1 MTTEHS
7 PARLVA
13 GGPDLADPE
22 QVGHKFARQA
32 LLSAAG
38 FPVPPLACVPAAVF
52 DAVVGPEVAA
62 VTAAAGV
69 RVAVGD
75 RGTRATA
82 GDASPAGARTVP
94 RLTGPQDAAG
104 VAAELRARIRGLAL
118 PAALEAALG
127 SAVDGLAGP
136 DGFVAVRA
144 CVVPR
149 PGDPSGGEDGDQD
162 PFAGLSDSYLYV
174 PREQVAARVAECWA
188 SAFNAEAVAY
198 RIRRNLDPLNA
209 RVAVGVQRM
218 AMGARSFVA
227 FTRDPRDGAAR
238 CVVAAAHGIGEGVVQ
253 EKADVD
259 HFFVDRASGRITS
272 DIVVKSRA
280 VGFDPDR
287 PADGPVALPVPE
299 DLAASPVLTDAEVK
313 EITDLALRVEE
324 HFGGPQDIEGTLTAD
339 GAVHLVQARPA
350 TAQTNPAQ
358 AEAAQAT
365 VGVTD
370 AAGSGRG
377 DEATE
382 AGGRPSARS
391 APGAHTTVWDNNNV
405 TESFPGVSSALT
417 FSVAHRLYAVGFG
430 DLYRRM
436 GVPAR
441 TLRRNRP
448 LLAEMIGH
456 LDGRVYYRLDSWYRL
471 HAQMRCFRPLWSTW
485 EQSLG
490 LAGRNR
496 DRERKQKDGLRPSDL
511 AHIAEIVGR
520 LAVHPL
526 RVRAFLRWW
535 DGYHEGLA
543 GAEQLAPD
551 EAVAAYRA
559 LWEEIGRRWGVTLVN
574 GVFLFTATLVTDR
587 LLKRWVPQA
596 DRGLLNG
603 MLVGGPDNRSAAA
616 LHSLIAAAEICA
628 ASPTLRAAVL
638 ADTPAESLCAELTAP
653 ELTAAEAP
661 SGEADT
667 VPTPAS
673 DDASARAAFATALR
687 EHVRRHGDRGLHD
700 LKLES
705 VTPRMQPWTVLP
717 DVRVHVRQGLTVAG
731 VREGARKV
739 RAQAQAQLRA
749 DCRNPLKRAALT
761 AGFAA
766 MRSLLKVREDTR
778 FCRTQLFGDT
788 RALLLRLGAEL
799 AAAGRLDE
807 PRDVLDLTADEVLG
821 AFDGTLAGA
830 DLRGLAAVRAAER
843 DRWTRLPA
851 LPARLETDP
860 GVPLAAALAAHRAG
874 PPGGATQPA
883 APPPAGGSADAA
895 VLRGLASSAGT
906 VRGRAKVVLDPTV
919 TAEECEGRILVARET
934 DPGWLFLMMSAR
946 ALVVERGTLLSHT
959 AITGRLLG
967 IPTVVAVRDATALIA
982 DGRLVEVDGRAGT
995 VRLLDE
1001 EPS

>member
-1 MTTEHS
+1 MTTERS
-7 PARLVA
+7 SARLVT
-13 GGPDLADPE
+13 GGPDLTDPE

-52 DAVVGPEVAA
+52 DAVVGPMVAA
-62 VTAAAGV
+62 ATAPAAV
-69 RVAVGD
+69 PVADHD
-75 RGTRATA
+75 RGAGA
-82 GDASPAGARTVP
+82 GDSGRTVP
-94 RLTGPQDAAG
+94 RTGPKDAAA
-104 VAAELRARIRGLAL
+104 VAAELRRRIRGLAL
-118 PAALEAALG
+118 STELAGALG
-127 SAVDGLAGP
+127 GVFDRLAGP
-136 DGFVAVRA
+136 DALVAVRA

-174 PREQVAARVAECWA
+174 RGEQVAARVAECWA

-218 AMGARSFVA
+218 AMGTRSFVA
-227 FTRDPRDGAAR
+227 FTRDPRDGSAR
-238 CVVAAAHGIGEGVVQ
+238 CVLAAAHGIGEGVVQ

-259 HFFVDRASGRITS
+259 HFFIDRASGRITS
-272 DIVVKSRA
+272 DVVVKSRA

-287 PADGPVALPVPE
+287 PADGPVALRIPRE
-299 DLAASPVLTDAEVK
+299 LAEPPVLTDAEVK
-313 EITDLALRVEE
+313 EITDLALRVEG
-324 HFGGPQDIEGTLTAD
+324 HFGRPQDIEGTLTAD

-350 TAQTNPAQ
+350 TAQAPA
-358 AEAAQAT
+358 APA
-365 VGVTD
+365 
-370 AAGSGRG
+370 R
-377 DEATE
+377 
-382 AGGRPSARS
+382 RSARTAS
-391 APGAHTTVWDNNNV
+391 GSHTTVWDNSNI

-417 FSVAHRLYAVGFG
+417 FSVAHRLYEVGFG

-441 TLRRNRP
+441 TLRRNRS

-490 LAGRNR
+490 LAGRSRDRVRGRDRDQERDRDR
-496 DRERKQKDGLRPSDL
+496 DRERKDGLRPANL

-520 LAVHPL
+520 LAMHPV

-535 DGYHEGLA
+535 DGCHEELA
-543 GAEQLAPD
+543 GAGRLAPD

-559 LWEEIGRRWGVTLVN
+559 LWEEVARRWGVTLVN

-587 LLKRWVPQA
+587 LLKRWVPRA
-596 DRGLLNG
+596 DRALLNG

-616 LHSLIAAAEICA
+616 LHSLLAAAEIGA
-628 ASPTLRAAVL
+628 ASPALRAALL
-638 ADTPAESLCAELTAP
+638 ADTPVESLWAELTAEP
-653 ELTAAEAP
+653 TAEPTAP
-661 SGEADT
+661 
-667 VPTPAS
+667 
-673 DDASARAAFATALR
+673 DDGPARAAFATALH
-687 EHVRRHGDRGLHD
+687 EHVRRHGDRGPHD

-705 VTPRMQPWTVLP
+705 VTPRMRPWTVLH
-717 DVRVHVRQGLTVAG
+717 DVRAYVRQGLTVAG
-731 VREGARKV
+731 VREGALRV
-739 RAQAQAQLRA
+739 RERAQAQLRA
-749 DCRNPLKRAALT
+749 DCRNPLKRAVLT
-761 AGFAA
+761 TSFAA

-778 FCRTQLFGDT
+778 FCRTQLFGDS
-788 RALLLRLGAEL
+788 RALLLGIGAEL
-799 AAAGRLDE
+799 AAAGCLDE
-807 PRDVLDLTADEVLG
+807 PRDVLDLTADDVLG

-874 PPGGATQPA
+874 PVGGATRPA
-883 APPPAGGSADAA
+883 APPPPESAGHAT

-934 DPGWLFLMMSAR
+934 DPGWLSLMMSAR

-967 IPTVVAVRDATALIA
+967 IPTAVAVRDATALIA
-982 DGRLVEVDGRAGT
+982 DGRPVEVDGRAGT